1 MLDYNQFEIIFTALA
16 LRKVLKLLKSDRI
29 DLYEEIDDG
38 LITISIFRS
47 ICKFSKKTSNAH
59 CLFLQMLQ
67 TLPRT
72 LLLNE
77 VVQFC

>member
-16 LRKVLKLLKSDRI
+16 LRKVLKLLKIDRI

-47 ICKFSKKTSNAH
+47 ICKFSKKQATLIVFS
-59 CLFLQMLQ
+59 CRCCKRFLELY
-67 TLPRT
+67 
-72 LLLNE
+72 
-77 VVQFC
+77 C